1 MLLSISYHHSGI
13 MVVPIDDT
21 DCLVK
26 IRRQCR
32 NVYSVT
38 HISHVHFAPL
48 RQPPPIPRLPVPAT
62 ASTNAITTTTSGRI
76 NRFNVGGGTPLT
88 TTTTPPGS
96 GPAIGAAVAG
106 AMSLVRLPPLLW
118 APIASRHKQFPKHF
132 RDAVFVLLL
141 ASRHCAAEVKNIS
154 NGNNRTHPVA
164 FPLHIWT
171 YILSFA
177 SRDWFEPKKT
187 EAQLLTEELQC
198 ERLMRSEAENQLKL
212 ALAAR
217 VRAEKERDMYRLM
230 INQLH
235 GSNHTTT
242 DDQEEEEVE
251 EGDEEEEEQEEEDED
266 EVEDDE
272 DDDEVA
278 SDEEGDEDAETLI
291 DDERDDDNDEED
303 GDEGEDTASIN
314 DPLPGLLPLPFSPSH
329 VPASS
334 RSSPP
339 RSPSPPQPPLLPV
352 HYSMPLFPFALF
364 RLATSAGAMGGHGQ
378 GSSTSHNNPHTIT
391 NNVTND
397 NAAATASGDV
407 DMSSLLYGAAVGTDI
422 DDDNDNEEE
431 EEVSMETATDRD
443 SNNNND
449 DDDDDDDDDLDE
461 IVWADAGSSEH
472 QQQHTISVH
481 DTTSEPPLLLMDA
494 VSATIV
500 TA

>member
-1 MLLSISYHHSGI
+1 

-48 RQPPPIPRLPVPAT
+48 RQPPPIPRLPVPET
-62 ASTNAITTTTSGRI
+62 ASSNAITTTTSGRT
-76 NRFNVGGGTPLT
+76 NRFVGGGTPLT

-96 GPAIGAAVAG
+96 GPAIGPAIG
-106 AMSLVRLPPLLW
+106 GTMSLVRLPPLLW

-141 ASRHCAAEVKNIS
+141 ASRHCAAEMKIIT

-235 GSNHTTT
+235 GSNHNTTN
-242 DDQEEEEVE
+242 DDDEEEAEEEEE
-251 EGDEEEEEQEEEDED
+251 EDEEEDEEEEEEEEEEDEMASND
-266 EVEDDE
+266 EEEEDDVGTLVDEEDDDFGDE
-272 DDDEVA
+272 DDDEGGHGTT
-278 SDEEGDEDAETLI
+278 SGI
-291 DDERDDDNDEED
+291 
-303 GDEGEDTASIN
+303 
-314 DPLPGLLPLPFSPSH
+314 DPLPGLLPLPPPPSNI
-329 VPASS
+329 PASS
-334 RSSPP
+334 PSSQP
-339 RSPSPPQPPLLPV
+339 RPTSPPQPPSLSV

-364 RLATSAGAMGGHGQ
+364 RLASSAATMGGHG
-378 GSSTSHNNPHTIT
+378 GTPHNNPQSIMNNTT
-391 NNVTND
+391 NGNV
-397 NAAATASGDV
+397 AADHGNV
-407 DMSSLLYGAAVGTDI
+407 DMFSHMYGALDTDI
-422 DDDNDNEEE
+422 DDDNANDDGDDDDD
-431 EEVSMETATDRD
+431 EVSMETATDLD
-443 SNNNND
+443 SINGID
-449 DDDDDDDDDLDE
+449 EEDEEDEDLE
-461 IVWADAGSSEH
+461 EVVWTDAGSSE
-472 QQQHTISVH
+472 QRTIAMH
-481 DTTSEPPLLLMDA
+481 DTADEPPPLLLMNA
-494 VSATIV
+494 VGVTGV

>member
-1 MLLSISYHHSGI
+1 

-48 RQPPPIPRLPVPAT
+48 RQPPPIPRIPVPET
-62 ASTNAITTTTSGRI
+62 ASSNAITTTTSGRS
-76 NRFNVGGGTPLT
+76 NRFNLGGGIPLT

-96 GPAIGAAVAG
+96 GPAIGPAVAG

-141 ASRHCAAEVKNIS
+141 ASRHCAAEDKSIL
-154 NGNNRTHPVA
+154 NGNNRTHPVV

-198 ERLMRSEAENQLKL
+198 ERLLRSEAENQLKL

-235 GSNHTTT
+235 GSNNNANN
-242 DDQEEEEVE
+242 DEQEEEEEAEEDEDEVDEEEEEEEEVE
-251 EGDEEEEEQEEEDED
+251 EDEEEEEEEE
-266 EVEDDE
+266 
-272 DDDEVA
+272 
-278 SDEEGDEDAETLI
+278 DEDAETLI
-291 DDERDDDNDEED
+291 DDVEED
-303 GDEGEDTASIN
+303 EDDFDDVSGMLS
-314 DPLPGLLPLPFSPSH
+314 LPPPPSVP
-329 VPASS
+329 VPASTQ
-334 RSSPP
+334 SSQP
-339 RSPSPPQPPLLPV
+339 RSPSPPQPASNLSTV

-364 RLATSAGAMGGHGQ
+364 RLAASTATMGSQGH
-378 GSSTSHNNPHTIT
+378 TLMNTIT
-391 NNVTND
+391 QTQGHMAGDQGNIDMFRHGYDAVDT
-397 NAAATASGDV
+397 DV
-407 DMSSLLYGAAVGTDI
+407 DDDHAN
-422 DDDNDNEEE
+422 DDDEG
-431 EEVSMETATDRD
+431 SMETATDLD
-443 SNNNND
+443 SDNDDND
-449 DDDDDDDDDLDE
+449 DDLEE
-461 IVWADAGSSEH
+461 IVWADTGSSEH
-472 QQQHTISVH
+472 QERRIISVH
-481 DTTSEPPLLLMDA
+481 DTTDEPPMLLMDT
-494 VSATIV
+494 VGTTTV

>member
-1 MLLSISYHHSGI
+1 
-13 MVVPIDDT
+13 MVVPIDDN

-62 ASTNAITTTTSGRI
+62 ASSNAITTTTSGRS
-76 NRFNVGGGTPLT
+76 NRFNLGGGIPLT

-106 AMSLVRLPPLLW
+106 AQSLVRLPPLLW

-141 ASRHCAAEVKNIS
+141 ASRHCAAEVKNIT
-154 NGNNRTHPVA
+154 NGNNRTHPVV

-198 ERLMRSEAENQLKL
+198 ERLLRSEAENQLKL

-235 GSNHTTT
+235 GANRNDANN
-242 DDQEEEEVE
+242 DDLEEEEEAEEEDEEEEEEEEEGEEEEEEVE
-251 EGDEEEEEQEEEDED
+251 EEEEEEI
-266 EVEDDE
+266 
-272 DDDEVA
+272 
-278 SDEEGDEDAETLI
+278 ETLV
-291 DDERDDDNDEED
+291 DDVDESD
-303 GDEGEDTASIN
+303 LNNVSGMLS
-314 DPLPGLLPLPFSPSH
+314 LPPPPPN
-329 VPASS
+329 VPAASTF
-334 RSSPP
+334 SSPL
-339 RSPSPPQPPLLPV
+339 RSPSPPQPASNLSV

-364 RLATSAGAMGGHGQ
+364 RLAASASSVGGQ
-378 GSSTSHNNPHTIT
+378 GHTIM
-391 NNVTND
+391 NNTTND
-397 NAAATASGDV
+397 HMAANHGNVNIFSHGHDAVDTDV
-407 DMSSLLYGAAVGTDI
+407 
-422 DDDNDNEEE
+422 DDDNVNDDD
-431 EEVSMETATDRD
+431 EVSMETATDLD
-443 SNNNND
+443 SNNEAV
-449 DDDDDDDDDLDE
+449 DDDDLEE
-461 IVWADAGSSEH
+461 IVWADAGFSEH
-472 QQQHTISVH
+472 QERRIIADH
-481 DTTSEPPLLLMDA
+481 DEPPLLLMDT
-494 VSATIV
+494 VGATTV